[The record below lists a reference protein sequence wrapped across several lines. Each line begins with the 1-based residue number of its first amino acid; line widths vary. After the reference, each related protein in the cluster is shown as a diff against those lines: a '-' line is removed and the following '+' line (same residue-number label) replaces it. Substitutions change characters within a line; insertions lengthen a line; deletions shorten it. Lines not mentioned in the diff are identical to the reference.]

1 MSTMRRRQ
9 QKVLAAEPDYRQE
22 CVTVTHL
29 SRFHGWWPDT
39 GPLLTARVCGY
50 PARAEAEAGS
60 QWRRLNVECRLPELG
75 SAAAGGLVNAPERRK
90 ERKRGRERE
99 ELSPEAAPGLGGRL
113 EWSREKRRD
122 AT

>member
-9 QKVLAAEPDYRQE
+9 QKVLTAEPDYRQE

-29 SRFHGWWPDT
+29 SRVHGWWPDT
-39 GPLLTARVCGY
+39 GPFLTARVCGY
-50 PARAEAEAGS
+50 PVRTEAEADS
-60 QWRRLNVECRLPELG
+60 QWRMLNVECRLPELG
-75 SAAAGGLVNAPERRK
+75 SAAAGGLVNVPERRN
-90 ERKRGRERE
+90 ERMRERE
-99 ELSPEAAPGLGGRL
+99 ELSPEAAGGLGERL